1 MLNRFFLGAIGLTAV
16 TILLCAWVLYTA
28 FFVYV
33 PHGKMLIIVSKS
45 GDPLAGDEI
54 LAKPG
59 QKGIMEDV
67 LGEGLHFVM
76 PYFYETEIA
85 TLTEIPPGKIGLV
98 TAQVGNKPPV
108 GAILADEGEKGIRR
122 RILTP
127 GRYRLNPYGYKVQL
141 ADAVYIRPGF
151 VGCVTS
157 LVGSP
162 PKSSAVPR
170 EGPRLPQFAKE
181 GEKGIR
187 QDVLQPGIYYLNPL
201 EFKVQEV
208 EIGINQIN
216 FLDTNEIRFPSKD
229 AFDISIEAT
238 VEWELLPENVAEV
251 IAEFGGK
258 EAIEEKVIVPQSK
271 SIGRIQGS
279 SYGAKEFLL
288 GAEREKFQ
296 QTFTAEL
303 ERVCE
308 SKNITIHSAFIRQLS
323 IPDNLLLPI
332 RESFVAIQKEITAKV
347 WEGTKKS
354 AGDLEREQAMISQ
367 RRAQVQAETR
377 AMIDTVMAQTDQE
390 VGNIEAETRLE
401 ISQIQQEI
409 ANLEASK
416 TVLLGNANAQV
427 IQMEGESLARGLQE
441 KIRAFSDNPRA
452 YVNYAFAQKLPKT
465 LNLKLFYAGAGTFW
479 TDLEK
484 SAGMSPALG
493 GKILQDVQKSGQP
506 EE

>member
-1 MLNRFFLGAIGLTAV
+1 MFNRFFLGMIGMIAV
-16 TILLCAWVLYTA
+16 TVMLCVWVLYIG

-33 PHGKMLIIVSKS
+33 PHGKMLIVISKA
-45 GDPLAGDEI
+45 GDSLPGDEI

-59 QKGIMEDV
+59 QKGIMEEV
-67 LGEGLHFVM
+67 RGEGLHFVM

-98 TAQVGNKPPV
+98 TAQVGKKPPA
-108 GAILADEGEKGIRR
+108 GAILADEDEKGIRR

-141 ADAVYIRPGF
+141 ADAVYIRPGY

-157 LVGSP
+157 MVGTP
-162 PKSSAVPR
+162 PKAGVVQEDGR
-170 EGPRLPQFAKE
+170 RLPQFAGD

-187 QDVLQPGIYYLNPL
+187 ADVLQPGIYYLNPL

-216 FLDTNEIRFPSKD
+216 FLDANEIRFPSKD
-229 AFDISIEAT
+229 AFDIAIEAT

-308 SKNITIHSAFIRQLS
+308 AKNITIHSAFIRQLS

-332 RESFVAIQKEITAKV
+332 RESFVAVQKEITAKV
-347 WEGTKKS
+347 WESTKKS

-367 RRAQVQAETR
+367 RRAEVQAQTR
-377 AMIDTVMAQTDQE
+377 AMIDTVMAETDQE
-390 VGNIEAETRLE
+390 VGNIEAETRLD
-401 ISQIQQEI
+401 IAQKQQEI
-409 ANLEASK
+409 ANIEASK
-416 TVLLGNANAQV
+416 TVLLGEANAQV
-427 IQMEGESLARGLQE
+427 IQMKGEAQARGLQE
-441 KIRAFSDNPRA
+441 KIKAFSDNPRA
-452 YVNYAFAQKLPKT
+452 YVNFAFSQKLPKN
-465 LNLKLFYAGAGTFW
+465 LDLKLFYAGDGTFW

-484 SAGMSPALG
+484 SAGIAPALG
-493 GKILQDVQKSGQP
+493 GKLIQEGRKGARGGK
-506 EE
+506 